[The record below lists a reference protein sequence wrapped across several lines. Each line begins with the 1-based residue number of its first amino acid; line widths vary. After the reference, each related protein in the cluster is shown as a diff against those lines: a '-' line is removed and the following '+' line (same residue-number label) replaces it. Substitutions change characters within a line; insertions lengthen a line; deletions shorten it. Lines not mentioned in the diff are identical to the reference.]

1 MFVRACVLMCNVF
14 GMCVNDSKKVR
25 ASVRELL
32 ALNVRYN
39 WKQVAKT
46 VSNHNKFE
54 KFLYICYKLR
64 L

>member
-14 GMCVNDSKKVR
+14 GMCVKDREKVR
-25 ASVRELL
+25 AGVRELI
-32 ALNVRYN
+32 ALNVRYK

-46 VSNHNKFE
+46 FSNHNKFE
-54 KFLYICYKLR
+54 KLFDIYYKLR